1 MATHIPGEMN
11 LQPGAR
17 SSWDSRSEET
27 AAGSWLT
34 VVQSIET
41 AASVCLLQKVS
52 LLFSHRLSVV
62 FLWGSLPPWSFS
74 PRLASSRWDYCISVM
89 LHQAVYKSQGRLR
102 GGITVVAAEGV
113 TSPNRCQWKK
123 REASR
128 TRQGAPFLTTCWVY
142 VCDPQP
148 RYLKRRRRAT
158 KNIIMSHFACGT
170 RACYPK
176 SNTGT
181 TALYKKRLITVS
193 QSSRQDIS
201 WN

>member
-17 SSWDSRSEET
+17 SSWDSCSEET
-27 AAGSWLT
+27 DSQLCK
-34 VVQSIET
+34 V
-41 AASVCLLQKVS
+41 LKLQR
-52 LLFSHRLSVV
+52 LFVYFKKCHCCFHIGCQWYFGEARSHRGL
-62 FLWGSLPPWSFS
+62 FP

-113 TSPNRCQWKK
+113 TAPNRCQWKK

-158 KNIIMSHFACGT
+158 ENIIMSHFACGT

>member
-1 MATHIPGEMN
+1 MQQINKHARTRSFVIQAIDLVMATHIPGEMN

-113 TSPNRCQWKK
+113 TAPNRCQWKK

-128 TRQGAPFLTTCWVY
+128 TRQGAPFLTTCVS
-142 VCDPQP
+142 VCVRPTTTIF
-148 RYLKRRRRAT
+148 K
-158 KNIIMSHFACGT
+158 KKK
-170 RACYPK
+170 K
-176 SNTGT
+176 SN
-181 TALYKKRLITVS
+181 
-193 QSSRQDIS
+193 
-201 WN
+201 